1 MSRKKFIRCKVPS
14 VRYTSLTFSW
24 VNLCTEV
31 IIKLKLRPKV
41 NLFISFT
48 FINNGMANLPDQ
60 LQFPQCT
67 GKPKGLGLLETL
79 RNLIY

>member
-1 MSRKKFIRCKVPS
+1 MSRKKFIRCKVHS

-48 FINNGMANLPDQ
+48 FINNGMANLA
-60 LQFPQCT
+60 
-67 GKPKGLGLLETL
+67 
-79 RNLIY
+79 